1 MDIENSKQREIET
14 IEEEWVVNSQNDR
27 VVRKYFQIACAFA
40 ANLMMTC
47 YGLVVPASAF
57 MIPQLED
64 PITGFGISIDE
75 GSWLGKKERILDTYL

>member
-1 MDIENSKQREIET
+1 MSFRWCQVFILYGTYTNLFS
-14 IEEEWVVNSQNDR
+14 
-27 VVRKYFQIACAFA
+27 QIACAFA

-64 PITGFGISIDE
+64 PVTGFGITIDE
-75 GSWLGKKERILDTYL
+75 GSWLGKKRKYP

>member
-1 MDIENSKQREIET
+1 M
-14 IEEEWVVNSQNDR
+14 
-27 VVRKYFQIACAFA
+27 ACAFG

-64 PITGFGISIDE
+64 PDSGFGISLDE
-75 GSWLGKKERILDTYL
+75 GSWLGKLEANIYINLICFKTST

>member
-1 MDIENSKQREIET
+1 M
-14 IEEEWVVNSQNDR
+14 
-27 VVRKYFQIACAFA
+27 ACAFG

-64 PITGFGISIDE
+64 PDSGFGISLDE
-75 GSWLGKKERILDTYL
+75 GSWLGMYFQEKKWLLTQNSLSSLT

>member
-1 MDIENSKQREIET
+1 M
-14 IEEEWVVNSQNDR
+14 
-27 VVRKYFQIACAFA
+27 ACAFG

-64 PITGFGISIDE
+64 PDSGFGISLDE
-75 GSWLGKKERILDTYL
+75 GSWLGTFLREIIAYPLFC

>member
-1 MDIENSKQREIET
+1 MSFRWCEVFILAILWYTNLFT
-14 IEEEWVVNSQNDR
+14 
-27 VVRKYFQIACAFA
+27 QIACAFA

-64 PITGFGISIDE
+64 PVTGFGITIDE
-75 GSWLGKKERILDTYL
+75 GSWLGKKRKYP